1 MYSKNI
7 NRYICICTYLK
18 KKYKNTWVLMY
29 RSIQQV
35 FFTQVHKTTE
45 RDSFDWITLE
55 QY

>member
-1 MYSKNI
+1 MGFDVQI
-7 NRYICICTYLK
+7 NKT
-18 KKYKNTWVLMY
+18 VF
-29 RSIQQV
+29 